1 MAQTFNKLVFCSYC
15 SQAGATVLGELRLTI
30 WRAVS
35 DLKSQ
40 KKKRGG
46 GKISS
51 SSFDK
56 EEEDKQKVN
65 QRYSA
70 LTVCHHNCDVLN
82 IPLVI
87 VESLKY

>member
-40 KKKRGG
+40 KKKKGE
-46 GKISS
+46 KKDLIHSFSS

-82 IPLVI
+82 M
-87 VESLKY
+87 